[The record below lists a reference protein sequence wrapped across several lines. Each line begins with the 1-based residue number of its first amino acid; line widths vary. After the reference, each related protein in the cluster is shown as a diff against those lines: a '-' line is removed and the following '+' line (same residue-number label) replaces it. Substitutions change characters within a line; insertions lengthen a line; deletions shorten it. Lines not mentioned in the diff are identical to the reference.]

1 MKEHL
6 NTDGKLGLAQLA
18 VNLAAKSVINQDKN
32 RLRPII
38 PRNSHRFEGLGGRG
52 REHTRKHLLPNIRL

>member
-6 NTDGKLGLAQLA
+6 NIDGKLGLAQLA

-52 REHTRKHLLPNIRL
+52 